1 MSDAPY
7 EPDGLP
13 PQGPDPQTL
22 RGRVTGPGIF
32 LIVVGALN
40 LLAALFEVGAGACS

>member
-13 PQGPDPQTL
+13 PQGPDPQAL
-22 RGRVTGPGIF
+22 RGRVSVPAIF

-40 LLAALFEVGAGACS
+40 LLAALFEIGAARCC